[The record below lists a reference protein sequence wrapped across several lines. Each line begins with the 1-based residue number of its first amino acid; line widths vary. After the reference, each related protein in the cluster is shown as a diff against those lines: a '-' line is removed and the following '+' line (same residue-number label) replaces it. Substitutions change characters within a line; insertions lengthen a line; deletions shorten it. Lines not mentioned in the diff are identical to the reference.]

1 MTIKDEILKN
11 NLNKILPENIWDK
24 LNICFYKKGNFILE
38 ADCKVKNIY
47 LILEG
52 KVEISYI
59 LNNGNRIFINSLD
72 PLEIFGDIEF
82 VNGSEVLYDVV
93 AIDKTK
99 ILLISFEVA
108 EKYLKDNFYFWKFLA
123 KEGNKKLLKT
133 NKAILLK
140 NTLPLKLL
148 LIQHL
153 VKNNYEIKFEN
164 LNDLAAELNVSYRN
178 LTRNIKFLVENNIIG
193 KERKKI
199 TVIDKKRL
207 LEFLS

>member
-1 MTIKDEILKN
+1 MIIKNEILKN
-11 NLNKILPENIWDK
+11 NLSKILPQNIWDK

-38 ADCKVKNIY
+38 ADCEVKNIY

-72 PLEIFGDIEF
+72 PLEVFGDIEF

-93 AIDKTK
+93 AVDKTK

-148 LIQHL
+148 LIEHL

>member
-1 MTIKDEILKN
+1 MTIKNEILKN

-24 LNICFYKKGNFILE
+24 LNISFYKKGNFILE

>member
-178 LTRNIKFLVENNIIG
+178 LTRNIKFLVEKNIIG